1 MNIGAWL
8 QPLLSRVR
16 LGESTDLESARI
28 WVSNVLLVFGVCFF
42 LPALV
47 VTVPIFIAEKLYLF
61 IALDIGF
68 YVYLLVLLFFKVG
81 PAPFRRFS
89 LLVTMYIMTA
99 AFFVGLGPHHARPA
113 WFVLCSIVATIFWG
127 VRAAA
132 LSTGIN
138 AAMLMLFYWSIGPEN
153 QAWASEYAAPFSK
166 WMMFVVNLSLI
177 TLASSA
183 TVGFLLKRLDGSLK
197 KEREA
202 HDKLLAE
209 SEKLR
214 VAHSDLKVETEE
226 RKRTEKALQ
235 ESEQRFRSL
244 VETTSDW
251 VWEVDQHGFY
261 TYISPKVK
269 ELLGYEP
276 EEVIGKKPFDFI
288 ALDEIEQIAE
298 LFRNIVKSRKP
309 FTRLENTNVHKDGRL
324 VVLETSGV
332 PIFDKDG
339 NFAGYRGIDRD
350 ISERKRA
357 EQDRKNLE
365 VRIHRMEK
373 MEALG
378 TLAGGVAH
386 DLNNIL
392 TGIVG
397 YPDLILMQLP
407 AESPLRESI
416 LAIKRSGQKA
426 AEVVQDLLTLARR
439 GMASMAVMNWNSVIS
454 DYIKSPEQQKIQ
466 SFHPNVR
473 FEVLL
478 QSDLLPIKGSRVH
491 LSKTV
496 MNLISNAAEAIPER
510 GVVTISTRNQYLD
523 RPIKGYDQVK
533 EGDYVV
539 LEVSDTGRGIS
550 TEDIGRI
557 FEPFYSKKVTGRSGT
572 GLGLAVVWG
581 TVKDHNGYVNVQSE
595 EGKGTTFKLYFPV
608 TREAFMLDQL
618 SVSFSDYM
626 GKGET
631 ILVIDDVREQREL
644 FVAMLSKL
652 NYRVTSVSSGEAA
665 IEYMKTQQADLLVLD
680 MIMDPGMDGLET
692 YRRILELHPGQ
703 KAIIVSGFS
712 ETERVR
718 QALGLGAG
726 AFVKKPYV
734 LEKIGLLVRRELDK
748 CVPSS

>member
-1 MNIGAWL
+1 MKDLYKGENQLMDELLELRQRIAELEVKIREHKYAEETLQEYQKVIESSQDMIAVVDQHYKYILANPGFLKYRGLNREQVIGKSVL
-8 QPLLSRVR
+8 EVLGKDVFEKVVIRNLDTCFQGEVVQCEMKYIYPK
-16 LGESTDLESARI
+16 LGERD
-28 WVSNVLLVFGVCFF
+28 LLVQYF
-42 LPALV
+42 
-47 VTVPIFIAEKLYLF
+47 PIKNP
-61 IALDIGF
+61 D
-68 YVYLLVLLFFKVG
+68 
-81 PAPFRRFS
+81 
-89 LLVTMYIMTA
+89 
-99 AFFVGLGPHHARPA
+99 
-113 WFVLCSIVATIFWG
+113 
-127 VRAAA
+127 
-132 LSTGIN
+132 GIN
-138 AAMLMLFYWSIGPEN
+138 R
-153 QAWASEYAAPFSK
+153 
-166 WMMFVVNLSLI
+166 VVCVIRDI
-177 TLASSA
+177 T
-183 TVGFLLKRLDGSLK
+183 
-197 KEREA
+197 
-202 HDKLLAE
+202 
-209 SEKLR
+209 
-214 VAHSDLKVETEE
+214 E
-226 RKRTEKALQ
+226 RKQMEEALG

-251 VWEVDQHGFY
+251 VWEVDQNGFY
-261 TYISPKVK
+261 RYISPKVK

-276 EEVIGKKPFDFI
+276 EEVIGKKPFNFMT
-288 ALDEIEQIAE
+288 LDETEQVAE
-298 LFRNIVKSRKP
+298 LFRNIIKSRKP

-332 PIFDKDG
+332 SIFDKDG

-365 VRIHRMEK
+365 VQIHRMEK

-392 TGIVG
+392 SGIVG
-397 YPDLILMQLP
+397 YPDLILMQL
-407 AESPLRESI
+407 AGESPLRESI
-416 LAIKRSGQKA
+416 LAIKRSGEKT

-439 GMASMAVMNWNSVIS
+439 GTVSMVVMNWNSVIS
-454 DYIKSPEQQKIQ
+454 DYVKSPEQEKIQ

-478 QSDLLPIKGSRVH
+478 ESDLLPIKGSLVH

-523 RPIKGYDQVK
+523 RSIKGYDYVK

-550 TEDIGRI
+550 TEDMGRI
-557 FEPFYSKKVTGRSGT
+557 FEPFYTKKVMGRSGT

-581 TVKDHNGYVNVQSE
+581 TVKDHNGYIDVQSE
-595 EGKGTTFKLYFPV
+595 EGRGTTFKLYFPA
-608 TREAFMLDQL
+608 TREALTMDQL
-618 SVSFSDYM
+618 PISFSDYM

-631 ILVIDDVREQREL
+631 IVVVDDVREQHEL
-644 FVAMLSKL
+644 LVAMLSKP
-652 NYRVTSVSSGEAA
+652 NYRVTSISSGEEA

-680 MIMDPGMDGLET
+680 MIMDPGIDGLET

-718 QALGLGAG
+718 QALDLGAG
-726 AFVKKPYV
+726 CFVKKPYV

-748 CVPSS
+748 CLLSSRNR

>member
-1 MNIGAWL
+1 MEDLYKGENQLMNELLELRQRIAELEVKIREHKYAEETLQEYQKVIESSQDMIAVVDQHYKYILANPGFLKYRGLNREQVIGKSVL
-8 QPLLSRVR
+8 EVLGKDVFEKVVIKNLDTCFQGEVVQYEMKYIYPK
-16 LGESTDLESARI
+16 LGERD
-28 WVSNVLLVFGVCFF
+28 LLVQYF
-42 LPALV
+42 
-47 VTVPIFIAEKLYLF
+47 PIKNP
-61 IALDIGF
+61 D
-68 YVYLLVLLFFKVG
+68 
-81 PAPFRRFS
+81 
-89 LLVTMYIMTA
+89 
-99 AFFVGLGPHHARPA
+99 
-113 WFVLCSIVATIFWG
+113 
-127 VRAAA
+127 
-132 LSTGIN
+132 GIN
-138 AAMLMLFYWSIGPEN
+138 R
-153 QAWASEYAAPFSK
+153 
-166 WMMFVVNLSLI
+166 VVCVIRDI
-177 TLASSA
+177 T
-183 TVGFLLKRLDGSLK
+183 
-197 KEREA
+197 
-202 HDKLLAE
+202 
-209 SEKLR
+209 
-214 VAHSDLKVETEE
+214 E
-226 RKRTEKALQ
+226 RKQMEEALG

-251 VWEVDQHGFY
+251 VWEVDQNGFY
-261 TYISPKVK
+261 RYISPKVK

-276 EEVIGKKPFDFI
+276 EEVIGKKPFNFMT
-288 ALDEIEQIAE
+288 LDETEQVAE
-298 LFRNIVKSRKP
+298 LFRNIIKSRKP

-332 PIFDKDG
+332 SIFDKDG

-365 VRIHRMEK
+365 VQIHRMEK

-392 TGIVG
+392 SGIVG

-407 AESPLRESI
+407 GESPLRESI

-439 GMASMAVMNWNSVIS
+439 GTVSMVVMNWNSVIS
-454 DYIKSPEQQKIQ
+454 DYVKSPEQEKIQ

-478 QSDLLPIKGSRVH
+478 ESDLLPIKGSLVH

-523 RPIKGYDQVK
+523 RSIKGYDYVK

-550 TEDIGRI
+550 TEDMGRI
-557 FEPFYSKKVTGRSGT
+557 FEPFYTKKVMGRSGT

-581 TVKDHNGYVNVQSE
+581 TVKDHNGYIDVQSE
-595 EGKGTTFKLYFPV
+595 EGRGTTFKLYFPA
-608 TREAFMLDQL
+608 TREALTMDQL
-618 SVSFSDYM
+618 PISFSDYM

-631 ILVIDDVREQREL
+631 IVVVDDVREQHEL
-644 FVAMLSKL
+644 LVAMLSKP
-652 NYRVTSVSSGEAA
+652 NYRVTSISSGEEA

-680 MIMDPGMDGLET
+680 MIMDPGIDGLET

-718 QALGLGAG
+718 QALDLGAG
-726 AFVKKPYV
+726 CFVKKPYV

-748 CVPSS
+748 CLLSSRNR